1 RWPGGVSNPG
11 GWHTP
16 LGSERA
22 RLPTPLQRRGGG
34 GSDRRSPGL
43 GRPSDVRGGTGGQPG
58 IGGGALA
65 ASRPDRTAADAVA
78 SGGRIILCLQSAIV
92 LTPLDDLPFANVVGE
107 VLLLL
112 GLLTLPFAIA
122 VAVLRYRL
130 YEIERII
137 SRTVTCGVVTA
148 LVVAV
153 YLVTVFLLRLV
164 MPVEGQL
171 AVAGSTLATAALFNP
186 LRRRVQELVDRHFNR
201 DRYDAERIL
210 SSFTGRLRNRSDL
223 DEVSRDLAEV
233 TQRTVQPMSVA
244 LWLRTDAG
252 ER

>member
-1 RWPGGVSNPG
+1 
-11 GWHTP
+11 
-16 LGSERA
+16 
-22 RLPTPLQRRGGG
+22 
-34 GSDRRSPGL
+34 
-43 GRPSDVRGGTGGQPG
+43 
-58 IGGGALA
+58 
-65 ASRPDRTAADAVA
+65 
-78 SGGRIILCLQSAIV
+78 
-92 LTPLDDLPFANVVGE
+92 

-186 LRRRVQELVDRHFNR
+186 LRRRVQHWSIGVSTGT
-201 DRYDAERIL
+201 AMTPSV
-210 SSFTGRLRNRSDL
+210 SSRASPGDCVIVPTWMR
-223 DEVSRDLAEV
+223 
-233 TQRTVQPMSVA
+233 
-244 LWLRTDAG
+244 
-252 ER
+252 